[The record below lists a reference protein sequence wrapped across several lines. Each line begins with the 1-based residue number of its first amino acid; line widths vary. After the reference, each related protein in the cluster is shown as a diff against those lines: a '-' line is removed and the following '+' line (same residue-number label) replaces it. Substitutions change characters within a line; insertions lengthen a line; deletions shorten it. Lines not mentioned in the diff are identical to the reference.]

1 MIPLTRMRLS
11 GFVRGG
17 RALPPAIAVLVVLG
31 VIYGGGA
38 SSAAVAYGYSAAALF
53 PVLAWLTKVLL
64 DAEPDVQR
72 RLARVSIGPAREAVS
87 GVLAAALVS
96 LIVCVLAMG
105 APWLFHGID
114 TSKSLGS
121 GIVLGVLA
129 HLLAIPPAT
138 ALGALTSRAVTRTVR
153 TGVAV
158 LAVAAVLVVVLGL
171 KGSWAPWL
179 VPPVMATA
187 RALTYPG
194 PPSAGRPPAGPPS
207 AGTLT
212 LLVAWALLWSAVAFT
227 GYARLRRSRS

>member
-1 MIPLTRMRLS
+1 MIALTRMRLS

-38 SSAAVAYGYSAAALF
+38 SSAAIAYGYSAAALF

-72 RLARVSIGPAREAVS
+72 RLARVSVGPAREAVA
-87 GVLAAALVS
+87 GVLAAILAS
-96 LIVCVLAMG
+96 LIVCALAMG

-114 TSKSLGS
+114 TSHALVS
-121 GIVLGVLA
+121 GIVLGILA
-129 HLLAIPPAT
+129 HLLAIPPAV
-138 ALGALTSRAVTRTVR
+138 ALGALASRAVTGTVR

-158 LAVAAVLVVVLGL
+158 LVTAAVLVVILGL

-187 RALTYPG
+187 RALNDSGT
-194 PPSAGRPPAGPPS
+194 PPL
-207 AGTLT
+207 GTLT
-212 LLVAWALLWSAVAFT
+212 LLIAWAVLWTGAAFT
-227 GYARLRRSRS
+227 GYAALRRTRS

>member
-1 MIPLTRMRLS
+1 MIALTRMRLS

-38 SSAAVAYGYSAAALF
+38 SSAAIAYGYSAAALF

-72 RLARVSIGPAREAVS
+72 RLARVSVGPAREAVA
-87 GVLAAALVS
+87 GVLAAILAS
-96 LIVCVLAMG
+96 LIVCALAMG

-114 TSKSLGS
+114 TSHALLS
-121 GIVLGVLA
+121 GIVLGILA
-129 HLLAIPPAT
+129 HLLAIPPAV
-138 ALGALTSRAVTRTVR
+138 ALGALASRAVTGTVR

-158 LAVAAVLVVVLGL
+158 LVTAAVLVVILGL

-187 RALTYPG
+187 RALNDSGT
-194 PPSAGRPPAGPPS
+194 PPL
-207 AGTLT
+207 GTLT
-212 LLVAWALLWSAVAFT
+212 LLIAWAVLWTGAAFT
-227 GYARLRRSRS
+227 GYAALRRTRS

>member
-38 SSAAVAYGYSAAALF
+38 SSAAIAYGYSAVALF

-72 RLARVSIGPAREAVS
+72 RLARISVGPAREATA
-87 GVLAAALVS
+87 GLLAATLGSLLV
-96 LIVCVLAMG
+96 CALAMG
-105 APWLFHGID
+105 APWLFNGID
-114 TSKSLGS
+114 TSQSLGS

-129 HLLAIPPAT
+129 HLLAIPPAV
-138 ALGALTSRAVTRTVR
+138 ALGALASRAVTRTVR

-158 LAVAAVLVVVLGL
+158 LATAAVLVVVLGL
-171 KGSWAPWL
+171 QGSWAPWL

-187 RALTYPG
+187 RALNDPG
-194 PPSAGRPPAGPPS
+194 PPPP
-207 AGTLT
+207 GTLT
-212 LLVAWALLWSAVAFT
+212 LLIAWAVAWTAAAFT
-227 GYARLRRSRS
+227 GYGWLRRSRS

>member
-1 MIPLTRMRLS
+1 MIALTRMRLS

-38 SSAAVAYGYSAAALF
+38 SSAAIAYGYSAATLF
-53 PVLAWLTKVLL
+53 PVLAWFTKVLL

-72 RLARVSIGPAREAVS
+72 RLARISVGPARDALA
-87 GVLAAALVS
+87 GVLAALVVS
-96 LIVCVLAMG
+96 VIVCVLAMG
-105 APWLFHGID
+105 APWLFNGID
-114 TSKSLGS
+114 TTKSLAG
-121 GIVLGVLA
+121 GIALGVLA
-129 HLLAIPPAT
+129 HLLAIPPAI
-138 ALGALTSRAVTRTVR
+138 ALGALSSRAVTRSVR

-187 RALTYPG
+187 RAMNGRGT
-194 PPSAGRPPAGPPS
+194 PPSGTPT
-207 AGTLT
+207 AGTLV
-212 LLVAWALLWSAVAFT
+212 LLVVWAILWTAAAFT
-227 GYARLRRSRS
+227 GYAALRRSRS

>member
-1 MIPLTRMRLS
+1 MIPLVRMRLS

-72 RLARVSIGPAREAVS
+72 RLARISVGPAREATA
-87 GVLAAALVS
+87 GVLAAILLSLLV
-96 LIVCVLAMG
+96 CGLAMG

-114 TSKSLGS
+114 TDQSLAG

-129 HLLAIPPAT
+129 HLLAIPPAV
-138 ALGALTSRAVTRTVR
+138 ALGALASRAVTRTVR

-158 LAVAAVLVVVLGL
+158 LVTAAVLVVVLGL

-187 RALTYPG
+187 RALNDPG
-194 PPSAGRPPAGPPS
+194 TPP

-212 LLVAWALLWSAVAFT
+212 LLISWALLWTAAALS
-227 GYARLRRSRS
+227 GYAALRRARS